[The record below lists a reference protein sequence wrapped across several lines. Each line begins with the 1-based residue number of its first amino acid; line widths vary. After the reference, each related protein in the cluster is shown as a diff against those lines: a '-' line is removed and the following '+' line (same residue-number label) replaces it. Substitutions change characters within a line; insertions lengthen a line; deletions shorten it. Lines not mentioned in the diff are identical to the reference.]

1 MCYYESNTGVL
12 YTLWDSR
19 EYKKE
24 REIAHRWAV
33 CEVRFPCVVA
43 HTPLP
48 SPHTRAHTRP
58 HTRAPTLRPKIE
70 ILLSTL
76 NISF

>member
-1 MCYYESNTGVL
+1 MLMMCYYESNTGVL

-48 SPHTRAHTRP
+48 SPHTL
-58 HTRAPTLRPKIE
+58 APTLRPKIE